1 MIRRK
6 LIGRK
11 LIGAST
17 WLVMGGKGVVVVIIS
32 PQCKWARKT
41 DSTFSGFDR
50 FDRQARLVVI
60 AGPGMKE
67 QPSQPAVNCF
77 LRTD

>member
-1 MIRRK
+1 
-6 LIGRK
+6 
-11 LIGAST
+11 
-17 WLVMGGKGVVVVIIS
+17 MGGKGVVVVVVVIS

-67 QPSQPAVNCF
+67 QASQPAVNCF
-77 LRTD
+77 PRTN